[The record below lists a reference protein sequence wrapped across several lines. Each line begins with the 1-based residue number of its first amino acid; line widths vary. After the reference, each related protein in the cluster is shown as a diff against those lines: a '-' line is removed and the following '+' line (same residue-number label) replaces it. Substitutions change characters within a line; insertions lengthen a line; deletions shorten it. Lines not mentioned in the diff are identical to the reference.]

1 MERVNEAAAAAAAA
15 ANAACGPSP
24 PGCYTYQVSRHS
36 ADLLH
41 SLNQQRK
48 NGGRFCDV
56 LLRVGDESFPAHR
69 AVLAACS
76 EYFESVFSAQ
86 GLGGGGE
93 PGAAAGAAGGA
104 GAPDG
109 GGAAEA
115 PGAPGGGPPGVG
127 RELEMHTISSKVF
140 GDILDFAY
148 TSRIVVRLESFPE
161 LMTAAKFLLMRSV
174 IDICQ
179 EVIKQSNV
187 QILVPPAARPDIMLF
202 RPGATAT
209 DLGFPLDMTN
219 GAGLAPNGNGIAGMP
234 EDEATRAA
242 LSAAAQSLPV
252 LQGVDRLPMVAGPLS
267 PPLLASPFQ
276 NVGAATPSL
285 SSKRGRGRPRKANLL
300 DSMMFSTPG
309 GLRDAGILPCGLC
322 GKVFTDANRLRQ
334 HEAQHGVTSLQL
346 GYIDIPPQRL
356 SENGVPGLDDPEAP
370 RKRSRT
376 RKQVACEICG
386 KIFRDVYHLNRHKLS
401 HSGEKPYSCP
411 VCGLRFKRKDRMSY
425 HVRSHDGSVGKPY
438 ICQSCGKG
446 FSRPDHLNGHIKQVH
461 TSERPHKCQE
471 NASLHGI
478 SSETSTS
485 IEQLKLQE
493 TCNASFATRDRL
505 RSHLACHEDKVPCQ
519 VCGKYLRAAY
529 MADHLKKHSEGPSN
543 FCTICNRGF
552 SSASYLKV
560 HVKTHH
566 GVPLPQVSRH
576 PEPIPNGGAA
586 FHSVRTY
593 GIKEG
598 QKCSH
603 LGQIESSDSYG
614 DLSDTSDLKTPE
626 KQTANGSFSCDM
638 VVAKN
643 KLESEGDKK
652 YPCPECGSFF
662 RSKSYLNKHIQ
673 KVHVRSLGAPLGDL
687 GPALG
692 SPFSPQQNMSLL
704 ESFGFQIVQSAFASS
719 LVDPDVDQQA
729 MGPDGK

>member
-1 MERVNEAAAAAAAA
+1 MERVSEAAVAAAAAAAA
-15 ANAACGPSP
+15 ANSCGPTP

-86 GLGGGGE
+86 GLSGGADG
-93 PGAAAGAAGGA
+93 GGA
-104 GAPDG
+104 GGPGAQD

-115 PGAPGGGPPGVG
+115 AGGGGGAGGASGVG

-202 RPGATAT
+202 RPGAATT

-219 GAGLAPNGNGIAGMP
+219 GTGLAPNGNGIAGMP

-242 LSAAAQSLPV
+242 LSAATQSSLPV

-276 NVGAATPSL
+276 NVGPAAPSL
-285 SSKRGRGRPRKANLL
+285 NSKRGRGRPRKANLL
-300 DSMMFSTPG
+300 DSMMFSAPG

-346 GYIDIPPQRL
+346 GYIDIPPPRL
-356 SENGVPGLDDPEAP
+356 GENGVPGLDDPEAP

-461 TSERPHKCQE
+461 TSERPHKCQ
-471 NASLHGI
+471 
-478 SSETSTS
+478 
-485 IEQLKLQE
+485 

-543 FCTICNRGF
+543 FCTICNR
-552 SSASYLKV
+552 
-560 HVKTHH
+560 
-566 GVPLPQVSRH
+566 
-576 PEPIPNGGAA
+576 
-586 FHSVRTY
+586 
-593 GIKEG
+593 EG

-603 LGQIESSDSYG
+603 SDQIESSDSYG
-614 DLSDTSDLKTPE
+614 DLSDASDLKTPE
-626 KQTANGSFSCDM
+626 KQNANGSFSCDM
-638 VVAKN
+638 VVTKN

-719 LVDPDVDQQA
+719 LVDPEVDQQP

>member
-1 MERVNEAAAAAAAA
+1 M
-15 ANAACGPSP
+15 
-24 PGCYTYQVSRHS
+24 
-36 ADLLH
+36 D
-41 SLNQQRK
+41 
-48 NGGRFCDV
+48 
-56 LLRVGDESFPAHR
+56 GD
-69 AVLAACS
+69 
-76 EYFESVFSAQ
+76 Q
-86 GLGGGGE
+86 
-93 PGAAAGAAGGA
+93 
-104 GAPDG
+104 
-109 GGAAEA
+109 
-115 PGAPGGGPPGVG
+115 
-127 RELEMHTISSKVF
+127 T
-140 GDILDFAY
+140 
-148 TSRIVVRLESFPE
+148 
-161 LMTAAKFLLMRSV
+161 
-174 IDICQ
+174 
-179 EVIKQSNV
+179 
-187 QILVPPAARPDIMLF
+187 
-202 RPGATAT
+202 
-209 DLGFPLDMTN
+209 
-219 GAGLAPNGNGIAGMP
+219 
-234 EDEATRAA
+234 
-242 LSAAAQSLPV
+242 
-252 LQGVDRLPMVAGPLS
+252 
-267 PPLLASPFQ
+267 
-276 NVGAATPSL
+276 
-285 SSKRGRGRPRKANLL
+285 
-300 DSMMFSTPG
+300 
-309 GLRDAGILPCGLC
+309 
-322 GKVFTDANRLRQ
+322 VFTDANRLRQ

-346 GYIDIPPQRL
+346 GYIDIPPPRL
-356 SENGVPGLDDPEAP
+356 GENGVHGQDSPDAPRKRSRIRKQVTSLQLGYIDIPPPRLGENGVHGQDDPDAP

-461 TSERPHKCQE
+461 TSERPHKCQTPSGEGSPLQSQQE
-471 NASLHGI
+471 NGSHHGI
-478 SSETSTS
+478 SSETSTA
-485 IEQLKLQE
+485 IEKLKLQE

-576 PEPIPNGGAA
+576 QEHIPNGGAA
-586 FHSVRTY
+586 FHCVRTY

-603 LGQIESSDSYG
+603 SDPIESSDSYG
-614 DLSDTSDLKTPE
+614 DLSDASDLKTPE
-626 KQTANGSFSCDM
+626 KQSANGSFSCDM
-638 VVAKN
+638 AVTKN
-643 KLESEGDKK
+643 KMEPEGEKK

-673 KVHVRSLGAPLGDL
+673 KVHVRALGGPLGDL

-719 LVDPDVDQQA
+719 LVDPEVDQQP
-729 MGPDGK
+729 MGPEGK

>member
-1 MERVNEAAAAAAAA
+1 MERVSEA
-15 ANAACGPSP
+15 AACGPSS
-24 PGCYTYQVSRHS
+24 GCYTYQVSRHS
-36 ADLLH
+36 ADMLH

-86 GLGGGGE
+86 
-93 PGAAAGAAGGA
+93 PGDGAAGGGEGGSA
-104 GAPDG
+104 EAAAA
-109 GGAAEA
+109 GGASAA
-115 PGAPGGGPPGVG
+115 GGGAPGGG

-187 QILVPPAARPDIMLF
+187 QILVPPTRPDIMLF
-202 RPGATAT
+202 RPGAA

-219 GAGLAPNGNGIAGMP
+219 GATLAPNGNGIAGMP
-234 EDEATRAA
+234 EDEAARAA
-242 LSAAAQSLPV
+242 LTAAQSSLPV

-276 NVGAATPSL
+276 NVAASAPTL
-285 SSKRGRGRPRKANLL
+285 GTKRGRGRPRKANLL
-300 DSMMFSTPG
+300 DSMMFGAPG
-309 GLRDAGILPCGLC
+309 GLREAGILPCGLC

-346 GYIDIPPQRL
+346 GYIDIPPPRL
-356 SENGVPGLDDPEAP
+356 GENGIPGQDDPDAP

-376 RKQVACEICG
+376 RKQVACDICG

-446 FSRPDHLNGHIKQVH
+446 FSR
-461 TSERPHKCQE
+461 
-471 NASLHGI
+471 
-478 SSETSTS
+478 
-485 IEQLKLQE
+485 
-493 TCNASFATRDRL
+493 
-505 RSHLACHEDKVPCQ
+505 
-519 VCGKYLRAAY
+519 
-529 MADHLKKHSEGPSN
+529 
-543 FCTICNRGF
+543 
-552 SSASYLKV
+552 
-560 HVKTHH
+560 
-566 GVPLPQVSRH
+566 
-576 PEPIPNGGAA
+576 
-586 FHSVRTY
+586 
-593 GIKEG
+593 
-598 QKCSH
+598 
-603 LGQIESSDSYG
+603 
-614 DLSDTSDLKTPE
+614 
-626 KQTANGSFSCDM
+626 
-638 VVAKN
+638 
-643 KLESEGDKK
+643 
-652 YPCPECGSFF
+652 
-662 RSKSYLNKHIQ
+662 
-673 KVHVRSLGAPLGDL
+673 
-687 GPALG
+687 
-692 SPFSPQQNMSLL
+692 
-704 ESFGFQIVQSAFASS
+704 
-719 LVDPDVDQQA
+719 
-729 MGPDGK
+729 

>member
-1 MERVNEAAAAAAAA
+1 MERVSEAAVAAAAAAA
-15 ANAACGPSP
+15 ANSCGPSP

-36 ADLLH
+36 TDLLH

-86 GLGGGGE
+86 GLSGGTDG
-93 PGAAAGAAGGA
+93 GGA
-104 GAPDG
+104 GGPGAQD

-115 PGAPGGGPPGVG
+115 AGGGGGAGGAPGVG

-202 RPGATAT
+202 RPGAATT

-219 GAGLAPNGNGIAGMP
+219 GTGLAPNGNGIAGMP

-242 LSAAAQSLPV
+242 LSAAAQSSLPV

-276 NVGAATPSL
+276 NVGPAAPSL
-285 SSKRGRGRPRKANLL
+285 NSKRGRGRPRKANLL
-300 DSMMFSTPG
+300 DSMMFSAPG

-346 GYIDIPPQRL
+346 GYIDIPPPRL
-356 SENGVPGLDDPEAP
+356 GENGVPGLEDPEAP

-461 TSERPHKCQE
+461 TSERPHKCQ
-471 NASLHGI
+471 
-478 SSETSTS
+478 
-485 IEQLKLQE
+485 

-543 FCTICNRGF
+543 FCTICNR
-552 SSASYLKV
+552 
-560 HVKTHH
+560 
-566 GVPLPQVSRH
+566 
-576 PEPIPNGGAA
+576 
-586 FHSVRTY
+586 
-593 GIKEG
+593 EG

-603 LGQIESSDSYG
+603 SDQIESSDSYG
-614 DLSDTSDLKTPE
+614 DLSDASDLKTPE
-626 KQTANGSFSCDM
+626 KQNANGSFSCDM
-638 VVAKN
+638 VVTKN

-673 KVHVRSLGAPLGDL
+673 KVHVRSLGTPLGDL

-719 LVDPDVDQQA
+719 LVDPEVDQQP

>member
-1 MERVNEAAAAAAAA
+1 MERVSEA
-15 ANAACGPSP
+15 AACGPSA
-24 PGCYTYQVSRHS
+24 GCYTYQVSRHS
-36 ADLLH
+36 ADMLH

-86 GLGGGGE
+86 LGDGAGGGGAE
-93 PGAAAGAAGGA
+93 
-104 GAPDG
+104 

-115 PGAPGGGPPGVG
+115 AAAGGAAAVAGGAAGGG

-187 QILVPPAARPDIMLF
+187 QILVPPTRPDIMLF
-202 RPGATAT
+202 RPGAA

-219 GAGLAPNGNGIAGMP
+219 GATLAPNGNGIAGMP
-234 EDEATRAA
+234 EDEAARAA
-242 LSAAAQSLPV
+242 LTAAQSSLPV

-276 NVGAATPSL
+276 NVAASAPTL
-285 SSKRGRGRPRKANLL
+285 STKRGRGRPRKANLL
-300 DSMMFSTPG
+300 DSMMFGTPG
-309 GLRDAGILPCGLC
+309 GLREAGILPCGLC

-346 GYIDIPPQRL
+346 GYIDIPPPRL
-356 SENGVPGLDDPEAP
+356 GENGVPGQDDPDAP

-461 TSERPHKCQE
+461 TSERPHKCQQE
-471 NASLHGI
+471 NGSDHGI

-485 IEQLKLQE
+485 IEKLKLQE

-576 PEPIPNGGAA
+576 QESIPNGGAA
-586 FHSVRTY
+586 FHCVRTY

-603 LGQIESSDSYG
+603 SDPIESSDSYG

-626 KQTANGSFSCDM
+626 KQSTNGSFSCDM
-638 VVAKN
+638 AVSKN
-643 KLESEGDKK
+643 KMETEAEKK

-673 KVHVRSLGAPLGDL
+673 KVHVRALGGPLGDL

-719 LVDPDVDQQA
+719 LVDPEVDQQP
-729 MGPDGK
+729 MGPEGK

>member
-1 MERVNEAAAAAAAA
+1 MERVSEAAAAAS
-15 ANAACGPSP
+15 NPCGATPPS
-24 PGCYTYQVSRHS
+24 CYTYQVSRHS

-86 GLGGGGE
+86 GLGGEGG
-93 PGAAAGAAGGA
+93 GAPEGGA
-104 GAPDG
+104 GEAGGGGPGPGGGGG
-109 GGAAEA
+109 GGA
-115 PGAPGGGPPGVG
+115 

-187 QILVPPAARPDIMLF
+187 QILVPPAARPDVMLF
-202 RPGATAT
+202 RPGAASAAE
-209 DLGFPLDMTN
+209 LGFPLDMTN

-234 EDEATRAA
+234 EDEATRAV
-242 LSAAAQSLPV
+242 LSAAAQASLPV

-276 NVGAATPSL
+276 SVGGAGPSL
-285 SSKRGRGRPRKANLL
+285 GSKRGRGRPRKANLL
-300 DSMMFSTPG
+300 DSVMFSAPG

-346 GYIDIPPQRL
+346 GYIDLPPPRL
-356 SENGVPGLDDPEAP
+356 SENGLPGLEDPEAP

-461 TSERPHKCQE
+461 TSERPHKCQQE
-471 NASLHGI
+471 NSSFQGI
-478 SSETSTS
+478 NSETSTS

-543 FCTICNRGF
+543 FCTICNRG
-552 SSASYLKV
+552 
-560 HVKTHH
+560 
-566 GVPLPQVSRH
+566 
-576 PEPIPNGGAA
+576 
-586 FHSVRTY
+586 
-593 GIKEG
+593 

-603 LGQIESSDSYG
+603 SDQIESSDSYG

-626 KQTANGSFSCDM
+626 KQNANGSFSCDM
-638 VVAKN
+638 VVTKN

-687 GPALG
+687 ASALG

-719 LVDPDVDQQA
+719 LVDPEADQQA
-729 MGPDGK
+729 MGPDAK

>member
-1 MERVNEAAAAAAAA
+1 MVSPPPSPPPRGESARGSAAAAIFPPLQTHRDGRSRQPRSRSRRSPLPPGSLQPRRARPFPRRPPRPQRLVAAGPGRSSRAGGRGGPARRAPLRRPSLLSRPPLPPPPAIPSRCAESAARAAAVGPDRGGEEEEEEAARAAGRPESARPLRAPAGRRSPMERVSEA
-15 ANAACGPSP
+15 AACGPSS
-24 PGCYTYQVSRHS
+24 GCYTYQVSRHS
-36 ADLLH
+36 ADMLH

-86 GLGGGGE
+86 LGDGAGGGGGG
-93 PGAAAGAAGGA
+93 GAEGGATEAAAAGGA
-104 GAPDG
+104 
-109 GGAAEA
+109 AAA
-115 PGAPGGGPPGVG
+115 AGGAPGGG

-187 QILVPPAARPDIMLF
+187 QILVPPARPDIMLF
-202 RPGATAT
+202 RPGAA

-219 GAGLAPNGNGIAGMP
+219 GATLAPNGNGIAGMP

-242 LSAAAQSLPV
+242 LTAAQSSLPV

-276 NVGAATPSL
+276 NVAASAPTL
-285 SSKRGRGRPRKANLL
+285 STKRGRGRPRKANLL
-300 DSMMFSTPG
+300 DSMMFGTPG
-309 GLRDAGILPCGLC
+309 GLREAGILPCGLC

-346 GYIDIPPQRL
+346 GYIDIPPPRL
-356 SENGVPGLDDPEAP
+356 GENGVPGQDDPDAP

-446 FSRPDHLNGHIKQVH
+446 FSR
-461 TSERPHKCQE
+461 
-471 NASLHGI
+471 
-478 SSETSTS
+478 
-485 IEQLKLQE
+485 
-493 TCNASFATRDRL
+493 
-505 RSHLACHEDKVPCQ
+505 
-519 VCGKYLRAAY
+519 
-529 MADHLKKHSEGPSN
+529 
-543 FCTICNRGF
+543 
-552 SSASYLKV
+552 
-560 HVKTHH
+560 
-566 GVPLPQVSRH
+566 
-576 PEPIPNGGAA
+576 
-586 FHSVRTY
+586 
-593 GIKEG
+593 
-598 QKCSH
+598 
-603 LGQIESSDSYG
+603 
-614 DLSDTSDLKTPE
+614 
-626 KQTANGSFSCDM
+626 
-638 VVAKN
+638 
-643 KLESEGDKK
+643 
-652 YPCPECGSFF
+652 
-662 RSKSYLNKHIQ
+662 
-673 KVHVRSLGAPLGDL
+673 
-687 GPALG
+687 
-692 SPFSPQQNMSLL
+692 
-704 ESFGFQIVQSAFASS
+704 
-719 LVDPDVDQQA
+719 
-729 MGPDGK
+729 

>member
-1 MERVNEAAAAAAAA
+1 MERVSEAAAAA
-15 ANAACGPSP
+15 NSSNPCGAPPPS
-24 PGCYTYQVSRHS
+24 CYTYQVSRHS

-86 GLGGGGE
+86 GLGGGGGE
-93 PGAAAGAAGGA
+93 GGGA
-104 GAPDG
+104 GAPEGGAGEAGVGPVGPGGGGGGG
-109 GGAAEA
+109 GGA
-115 PGAPGGGPPGVG
+115 

-187 QILVPPAARPDIMLF
+187 QILVPPAARPDVMLF

-234 EDEATRAA
+234 EDEATRAV
-242 LSAAAQSLPV
+242 LSAAAAQASLPV

-276 NVGAATPSL
+276 NVGTAGPSL
-285 SSKRGRGRPRKANLL
+285 NSKRGRGRPRKANLL
-300 DSMMFSTPG
+300 DSVMFSAPG

-346 GYIDIPPQRL
+346 GYIDLPPPRL
-356 SENGVPGLDDPEAP
+356 SENGMPGLDDPEAP

-461 TSERPHKCQE
+461 TSERPHKCQQE
-471 NASLHGI
+471 NSSLQGI
-478 SSETSTS
+478 SSETSAS

-543 FCTICNRGF
+543 FCTICNR
-552 SSASYLKV
+552 
-560 HVKTHH
+560 
-566 GVPLPQVSRH
+566 
-576 PEPIPNGGAA
+576 
-586 FHSVRTY
+586 
-593 GIKEG
+593 EG

-603 LGQIESSDSYG
+603 SDQIESSDSYG
-614 DLSDTSDLKTPE
+614 DLSDASDLKTPE
-626 KQTANGSFSCDM
+626 KQSANGSFSCDV
-638 VVAKN
+638 VVAKS

-687 GPALG
+687 ASALG

-719 LVDPDVDQQA
+719 LVDPEADQQP

>member
-1 MERVNEAAAAAAAA
+1 MERVNDAS
-15 ANAACGPSP
+15 CGPS
-24 PGCYTYQVSRHS
+24 GCYTYQ
-36 ADLLH
+36 
-41 SLNQQRK
+41 
-48 NGGRFCDV
+48 
-56 LLRVGDESFPAHR
+56 SFPAHR

-76 EYFESVFSAQ
+76 EYF
-86 GLGGGGE
+86 
-93 PGAAAGAAGGA
+93 
-104 GAPDG
+104 D
-109 GGAAEA
+109 
-115 PGAPGGGPPGVG
+115 

-174 IDICQ
+174 IEICQ

-187 QILVPPAARPDIMLF
+187 QILVPPARADIMLF
-202 RPGATAT
+202 RPPGTS

-219 GAGLAPNGNGIAGMP
+219 GAALAANSNGIAGSMQP
-234 EDEATRAA
+234 EEEAARAA
-242 LSAAAQSLPV
+242 GAAIASQASLPV
-252 LQGVDRLPMVAGPLS
+252 LPGVDRLPMVAGPLS
-267 PPLLASPFQ
+267 PQLLTSPFP
-276 NVGAATPSL
+276 NVA
-285 SSKRGRGRPRKANLL
+285 SSAPPLTGKRGRGRPRKANLL
-300 DSMMFSTPG
+300 DSMFGSPG
-309 GLRDAGILPCGLC
+309 GLREAGILPCGLC

-346 GYIDIPPQRL
+346 GYIDLPPPRL
-356 SENGVPGLDDPEAP
+356 GENGLPISEDPDGP

-461 TSERPHKCQE
+461 TSERPHKCQ
-471 NASLHGI
+471 
-478 SSETSTS
+478 
-485 IEQLKLQE
+485 

-543 FCTICNRGF
+543 FCSICNR
-552 SSASYLKV
+552 
-560 HVKTHH
+560 
-566 GVPLPQVSRH
+566 
-576 PEPIPNGGAA
+576 
-586 FHSVRTY
+586 
-593 GIKEG
+593 EG

-603 LGQIESSDSYG
+603 QDPIESSDSYG
-614 DLSDTSDLKTPE
+614 DLSDASDLKTPE
-626 KQTANGSFSCDM
+626 KQSSNGSFSCDM
-638 VVAKN
+638 AVPKN
-643 KLESEGDKK
+643 KMEADGEKK

-673 KVHVRSLGAPLGDL
+673 KVHVRALGGPLGDL
-687 GPALG
+687 GPTLG

-719 LVDPDVDQQA
+719 LVDPEVDQQP
-729 MGPDGK
+729 MGPEGK

>member
-1 MERVNEAAAAAAAA
+1 MERVNEATAVAAAAAAAA
-15 ANAACGPSP
+15 ACGPSSS
-24 PGCYTYQVSRHS
+24 GCYTYQVSRHS

-86 GLGGGGE
+86 LGGGD
-93 PGAAAGAAGGA
+93 GGA
-104 GAPDG
+104 GAE
-109 GGAAEA
+109 GGAAE
-115 PGAPGGGPPGVG
+115 PGAGGGGGGGGVG

-140 GDILDFAY
+140 GDILEFAY

-202 RPGATAT
+202 RPGAAT

-219 GAGLAPNGNGIAGMP
+219 GATLAPNGNGIAGMP

-242 LSAAAQSLPV
+242 LTAAAQSSLPV

-276 NVGAATPSL
+276 NMGTTTPTL
-285 SSKRGRGRPRKANLL
+285 GTKRGRGRPRKANLL
-300 DSMMFSTPG
+300 DSMMFGTPG

-346 GYIDIPPQRL
+346 GYIDIPPPRL
-356 SENGVPGLDDPEAP
+356 GENGVPGPDDPDAP

-461 TSERPHKCQE
+461 TSERPHKCQ
-471 NASLHGI
+471 
-478 SSETSTS
+478 
-485 IEQLKLQE
+485 

-576 PEPIPNGGAA
+576 QEPIPNGGAA
-586 FHSVRTY
+586 FHCVRTY

-603 LGQIESSDSYG
+603 SDPIESSDSYG
-614 DLSDTSDLKTPE
+614 DLSDASDLKTPE
-626 KQTANGSFSCDM
+626 KQSANGSFSCDM
-638 VVAKN
+638 EVTKN
-643 KLESEGDKK
+643 KMESEGEKK

-673 KVHVRSLGAPLGDL
+673 KVHVRALGAPLGDL

-719 LVDPDVDQQA
+719 LVDPDVDQQP
-729 MGPDGK
+729 MGPEGK

>member
-1 MERVNEAAAAAAAA
+1 MERVSEAAVAAAAAAA
-15 ANAACGPSP
+15 ANSCGPSP

-36 ADLLH
+36 TDLLH

-86 GLGGGGE
+86 GLSGGTDG
-93 PGAAAGAAGGA
+93 GGA
-104 GAPDG
+104 GGPGAQD

-115 PGAPGGGPPGVG
+115 AGGGGGAGGAPGVG

-202 RPGATAT
+202 RPGAATT

-219 GAGLAPNGNGIAGMP
+219 GTGLAPNGNGIAGMP

-242 LSAAAQSLPV
+242 LSAAAQSSLPV

-276 NVGAATPSL
+276 NVGPAAPSL
-285 SSKRGRGRPRKANLL
+285 NSKRGRGRPRKANLL
-300 DSMMFSTPG
+300 DSMMFSAPG

-346 GYIDIPPQRL
+346 GYIDIPPPRL
-356 SENGVPGLDDPEAP
+356 GENGVPGLEDPEAP

-461 TSERPHKCQE
+461 TSERPHKCQ
-471 NASLHGI
+471 
-478 SSETSTS
+478 
-485 IEQLKLQE
+485 

-586 FHSVRTY
+586 FHSIRTY

-603 LGQIESSDSYG
+603 SDQIESSDSYG
-614 DLSDTSDLKTPE
+614 DLSDASDLKTPE
-626 KQTANGSFSCDM
+626 KQNANGSFSCDM
-638 VVAKN
+638 VVTKN

-673 KVHVRSLGAPLGDL
+673 KVHVRSLGTPLGDL

-719 LVDPDVDQQA
+719 LVDPEVDQQP

>member
-1 MERVNEAAAAAAAA
+1 MERVSEAAVAAAAAAAAA
-15 ANAACGPSP
+15 ANSCGPSP

-86 GLGGGGE
+86 GLSGGGDGGGAGG
-93 PGAAAGAAGGA
+93 PGAQDGGSAEAAGGGA
-104 GAPDG
+104 GA
-109 GGAAEA
+109 GGA
-115 PGAPGGGPPGVG
+115 PGVG

-202 RPGATAT
+202 RPGAATT

-219 GAGLAPNGNGIAGMP
+219 GTGLAPNGNGIAGMP
-234 EDEATRAA
+234 EDEATRAV
-242 LSAAAQSLPV
+242 LSAAAQSSLPV

-276 NVGAATPSL
+276 NVSPTAPSL
-285 SSKRGRGRPRKANLL
+285 NSKRGRGRPRKANLL
-300 DSMMFSTPG
+300 DSMMFSAPG

-346 GYIDIPPQRL
+346 GYIDIPPPRL
-356 SENGVPGLDDPEAP
+356 GENGVPGLDDPEAP

-461 TSERPHKCQE
+461 TSERPHKCQQE
-471 NASLHGI
+471 MSSLHGI

-543 FCTICNRGF
+543 FCTICNR
-552 SSASYLKV
+552 
-560 HVKTHH
+560 
-566 GVPLPQVSRH
+566 
-576 PEPIPNGGAA
+576 
-586 FHSVRTY
+586 
-593 GIKEG
+593 EG

-603 LGQIESSDSYG
+603 SDQIESSDSYG
-614 DLSDTSDLKTPE
+614 DLSDASDLKTPE
-626 KQTANGSFSCDM
+626 KQNANGSFSCDM
-638 VVAKN
+638 VVTKN

-719 LVDPDVDQQA
+719 LVDPEVDQQP

>member
-1 MERVNEAAAAAAAA
+1 MERVSEAAVAAAAAAAA
-15 ANAACGPSP
+15 ANSCGPTP

-86 GLGGGGE
+86 GLSGGADG
-93 PGAAAGAAGGA
+93 GGA
-104 GAPDG
+104 GGPGAQD

-115 PGAPGGGPPGVG
+115 AGGGGGAGGASGVG

-202 RPGATAT
+202 RPGAATT

-219 GAGLAPNGNGIAGMP
+219 GTGLAPNGNGIAGMP

-242 LSAAAQSLPV
+242 LSAATQSSLPV

-276 NVGAATPSL
+276 NVGPAAPSL
-285 SSKRGRGRPRKANLL
+285 NSKRGRGRPRKANLL
-300 DSMMFSTPG
+300 DSMMFSAPG

-346 GYIDIPPQRL
+346 GYIDIPPPRL
-356 SENGVPGLDDPEAP
+356 GENGVPGLDDPEAP

-471 NASLHGI
+471 ISSLHGI

-543 FCTICNRGF
+543 FCTICNR
-552 SSASYLKV
+552 
-560 HVKTHH
+560 
-566 GVPLPQVSRH
+566 
-576 PEPIPNGGAA
+576 
-586 FHSVRTY
+586 
-593 GIKEG
+593 EG

-603 LGQIESSDSYG
+603 SDQIESSDSYG
-614 DLSDTSDLKTPE
+614 DLSDASDLKTPE
-626 KQTANGSFSCDM
+626 KQNANGSFSCDM
-638 VVAKN
+638 VVTKN

-719 LVDPDVDQQA
+719 LVDPEVDQQP

>member
-1 MERVNEAAAAAAAA
+1 MERVNEATAVAAAAAAAA
-15 ANAACGPSP
+15 ACGPSSS
-24 PGCYTYQVSRHS
+24 GCYTYQVSRHS

-86 GLGGGGE
+86 LGGGD
-93 PGAAAGAAGGA
+93 GGA
-104 GAPDG
+104 GAE
-109 GGAAEA
+109 GGAAE
-115 PGAPGGGPPGVG
+115 PGAGGGGGGGGVG

-140 GDILDFAY
+140 GDILEFAY

-202 RPGATAT
+202 RPGAAT

-219 GAGLAPNGNGIAGMP
+219 GATLAPNGNGIAGMP

-242 LSAAAQSLPV
+242 LTAAAQSSLPV

-276 NVGAATPSL
+276 NMGTTTPTL
-285 SSKRGRGRPRKANLL
+285 GTKRGRGRPRKANLL
-300 DSMMFSTPG
+300 DSMMFGTPG

-346 GYIDIPPQRL
+346 GYIDIPPPRL
-356 SENGVPGLDDPEAP
+356 GENGVPGPDDPDAP

-461 TSERPHKCQE
+461 TSERPHKCQQE
-471 NASLHGI
+471 NGSLPGI

-543 FCTICNRGF
+543 FCTICNR
-552 SSASYLKV
+552 
-560 HVKTHH
+560 
-566 GVPLPQVSRH
+566 
-576 PEPIPNGGAA
+576 
-586 FHSVRTY
+586 
-593 GIKEG
+593 EG

-603 LGQIESSDSYG
+603 SDPIESSDSYG
-614 DLSDTSDLKTPE
+614 DLSDASDLKTPE
-626 KQTANGSFSCDM
+626 KQSANGSFSCDM
-638 VVAKN
+638 EVTKN
-643 KLESEGDKK
+643 KMESEGEKK

-673 KVHVRSLGAPLGDL
+673 KVHVRALGAPLGDL

-719 LVDPDVDQQA
+719 LVDPDVDQQP
-729 MGPDGK
+729 MGPEGK

>member
-1 MERVNEAAAAAAAA
+1 MERLAEG
-15 ANAACGPSP
+15 CGPS
-24 PGCYTYQVSRHS
+24 CFTYQVRQHS
-36 ADLLH
+36 SDV
-41 SLNQQRK
+41 LNQLNHQRK
-48 NGGRFCDV
+48 SGGRFCDV
-56 LLRVGDESFPAHR
+56 VLRVGEDSFPAHR

-76 EYFESVFSAQ
+76 QYFESV
-86 GLGGGGE
+86 LGE
-93 PGAAAGAAGGA
+93 T
-104 GAPDG
+104 
-109 GGAAEA
+109 E
-115 PGAPGGGPPGVG
+115 GPTP

-148 TSRIVVRLESFPE
+148 TARIIIRLESFPE

-187 QILVPPAARPDIMLF
+187 QILVPPTRPELMLF
-202 RPGATAT
+202 RSGAS

-219 GAGLAPNGNGIAGMP
+219 GTVMSGSGIAGSLGDDE
-234 EDEATRAA
+234 EDSVRPGQAVPNQA
-242 LSAAAQSLPV
+242 S
-252 LQGVDRLPMVAGPLS
+252 
-267 PPLLASPFQ
+267 LLALGHSSQILPSQ
-276 NVGAATPSL
+276 YQVGVQGL
-285 SSKRGRGRPRKANLL
+285 GNKRGRGRPRKPSVL
-300 DSMMFSTPG
+300 DSVLFGAVG
-309 GLRDAGILPCGLC
+309 GLRDGGVLPCGLC
-322 GKVFTDANRLRQ
+322 DKVFTDPIRLRQ

-346 GYIDIPPQRL
+346 GYGDLQAPRIG
-356 SENGVPGLDDPEAP
+356 ENGLTQEESGTP
-370 RKRSRT
+370 RKRNRA
-376 RKQVACEICG
+376 RKQVACDLCG

-461 TSERPHKCQE
+461 TSERPHKC
-471 NASLHGI
+471 
-478 SSETSTS
+478 
-485 IEQLKLQE
+485 E

-566 GVPLPQVSRH
+566 GALLSAGPH
-576 PEPIPNGGAA
+576 PPESVPNGAA
-586 FHSVRTY
+586 LFHCVRTC
-593 GIKEG
+593 GVKEG
-598 QKCSH
+598 EKCQH
-603 LGQIESSDSYG
+603 GEQESSDSYG
-614 DLSDTSDLKTPE
+614 DLSDGSDLKSPE
-626 KQTANGSFSCDM
+626 KQSSNGSYATYDL
-638 VVAKN
+638 VIP
-643 KLESEGDKK
+643 KK
-652 YPCPECGSFF
+652 IEAECEKRYPCTECGSFF
-662 RSKSYLNKHIQ
+662 RSKAYLNKHIQ
-673 KVHVRSLGAPLGDL
+673 KVHARPLGASLGDLGSTL

-692 SPFSPQQNMSLL
+692 PAMGPALGPALGPSLGPTLGASLGPALGSALASPFSPQQNMSLL

-719 LVDPDVDQQA
+719 LVEPEVEQQG
-729 MGPDGK
+729 MGGDGK

>member
-1 MERVNEAAAAAAAA
+1 MERLNE
-15 ANAACGPSP
+15 ANAAASGNPCGPSP

-48 NGGRFCDV
+48 SGGRFCDV

-86 GLGGGGE
+86 GLSGGGIE
-93 PGAAAGAAGGA
+93 GAGGGGA

-109 GGAAEA
+109 GAAEA
-115 PGAPGGGPPGVG
+115 AGAAAGAGGGGPGGVG

-187 QILVPPAARPDIMLF
+187 QILVPPATRPDIMLF
-202 RPGATAT
+202 RPGTGTT

-219 GAGLAPNGNGIAGMP
+219 GTGLAPNGNGIAGMP

-242 LSAAAQSLPV
+242 LSVAAQSSLPI

-276 NVGAATPSL
+276 NVGTATPSL

-300 DSMMFSTPG
+300 DSMMFSAPG

-346 GYIDIPPQRL
+346 GYIDLPPPRL
-356 SENGVPGLDDPEAP
+356 GDNGVPGLDDTAAP

-461 TSERPHKCQE
+461 TSERPHKCQQE
-471 NASLHGI
+471 IGTLHGI

-543 FCTICNRGF
+543 FCTICNR
-552 SSASYLKV
+552 
-560 HVKTHH
+560 
-566 GVPLPQVSRH
+566 
-576 PEPIPNGGAA
+576 
-586 FHSVRTY
+586 
-593 GIKEG
+593 EG

-603 LGQIESSDSYG
+603 SDQIESSDSYG
-614 DLSDTSDLKTPE
+614 DLSDASDLKTPE
-626 KQTANGSFSCDM
+626 KQNANGSFSCDM
-638 VVAKN
+638 VVAKS

-687 GPALG
+687 GPTLG

-719 LVDPDVDQQA
+719 LVDPEVDPQP

>member
-1 MERVNEAAAAAAAA
+1 MERVSEA
-15 ANAACGPSP
+15 AACGPSS
-24 PGCYTYQVSRHS
+24 GCYTYQVSRHS
-36 ADLLH
+36 ADMLH
-41 SLNQQRK
+41 GLNQQRK

-86 GLGGGGE
+86 LGEGAGGG
-93 PGAAAGAAGGA
+93 A
-104 GAPDG
+104 D

-115 PGAPGGGPPGVG
+115 GAGGGGAAAGG

-187 QILVPPAARPDIMLF
+187 QILVPPARPDIMLF
-202 RPGATAT
+202 RPSAA

-242 LSAAAQSLPV
+242 LTAAQSSLPV

-267 PPLLASPFQ
+267 PPLLASPFP
-276 NVGAATPSL
+276 NVGTSAPTL
-285 SSKRGRGRPRKANLL
+285 GTKRGRGRPRKANLL
-300 DSMMFSTPG
+300 DSMMFGTPG
-309 GLRDAGILPCGLC
+309 GLREAGILPCGLC

-346 GYIDIPPQRL
+346 GYIDIPPPRL
-356 SENGVPGLDDPEAP
+356 GENGVPGQDDPDAP

-461 TSERPHKCQE
+461 TSERPHKCQ
-471 NASLHGI
+471 
-478 SSETSTS
+478 
-485 IEQLKLQE
+485 

-576 PEPIPNGGAA
+576 QEPIPNGGAA
-586 FHSVRTY
+586 FHCVRTY

-603 LGQIESSDSYG
+603 SDPIESSDSYG
-614 DLSDTSDLKTPE
+614 DLSDASDLKTPE
-626 KQTANGSFSCDM
+626 KQSTNGSFSCDM
-638 VVAKN
+638 AVTKN
-643 KLESEGDKK
+643 KMEPEGEKK

-673 KVHVRSLGAPLGDL
+673 KVHVRALGGPLGDL

-719 LVDPDVDQQA
+719 LVDPEVDQQP
-729 MGPDGK
+729 MGPEGK